1 MNEVEV
7 PLASAEQ
14 ARVEFGLEIRAMRGG
29 KGWTQDELAAAAG
42 VSKRT
47 IGNLENGK
55 VTLQPG
61 TLGRVL
67 DALGY
72 RRAARPWSDEID
84 GFLQMVGFKLSL
96 MDADEQVE
104 RINAITL
111 YLIGRTSSPSS

>member
-1 MNEVEV
+1 MNEVED
-7 PLASAEQ
+7 PLEAEAA
-14 ARVEFGLEIRAMRGG
+14 ARIEFGHEIRAMRGG
-29 KGWTQDELAAAAG
+29 KGWTQDQLADAAS

-61 TLGRVL
+61 KLGRVL

-72 RRAARPWSDEID
+72 RRANRPWSDEID
-84 GFLQMVGFKLSL
+84 GFLQMIGYKLSL
-96 MDADEQVE
+96 MDESEQVE

-111 YLIGRTSSPSS
+111 YLIGRTHHPVS